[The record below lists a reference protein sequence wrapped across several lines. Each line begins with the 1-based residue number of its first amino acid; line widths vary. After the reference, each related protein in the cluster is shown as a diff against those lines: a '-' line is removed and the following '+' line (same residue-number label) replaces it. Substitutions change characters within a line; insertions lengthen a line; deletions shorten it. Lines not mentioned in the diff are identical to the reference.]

1 LDALF
6 IFEPVDCVNYRE
18 AFMGLGFWL
27 FVGAGVVIVIG
38 LIVWQFKL

>member
-1 LDALF
+1 
-6 IFEPVDCVNYRE
+6 
-18 AFMGLGFWL
+18 MGLGFWL